1 MKLNFFKYIA
11 YTAILATF
19 AGCVYDFQADLSSQG
34 ISSEYIIVDGD
45 IIVGDTSVIYIGK
58 TGGVTTKDI
67 STSDWYS
74 IGGISASVWVESETG
89 QTWWGKDSIVTIS
102 YTKKSYYY
110 NYKYESPC
118 SNR

>member
-45 IIVGDTSVIYIGK
+45 IIVGDTSVIYREYR
-58 TGGVTTKDI
+58 
-67 STSDWYS
+67 WC
-74 IGGISASVWVESETG
+74 
-89 QTWWGKDSIVTIS
+89 
-102 YTKKSYYY
+102 
-110 NYKYESPC
+110 NYKGYIHK
-118 SNR
+118 